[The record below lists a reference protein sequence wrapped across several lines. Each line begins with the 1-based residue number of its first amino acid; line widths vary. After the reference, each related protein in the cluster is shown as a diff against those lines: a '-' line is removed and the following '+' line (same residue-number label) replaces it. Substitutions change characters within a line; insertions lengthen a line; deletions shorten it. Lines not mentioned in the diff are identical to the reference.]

1 MINKFKKISNNFD
14 IGGDLIDVTE
24 LDGGNIHGTYVLT
37 FKEDEK
43 YNKYIF
49 QQINTSVFTEP
60 FKLMNMIESI
70 TDHMNK
76 NQNNGS
82 QVLHVVKTKN
92 NRNLHVFRGE
102 YNTEYWRV
110 YNHIKNCISYN
121 DMNEVPEEDKLS
133 VARLVGKAYGNFLS
147 LLSDYPVE
155 KLEETIPNFH
165 NTEKRWSDFLEDVEK
180 DVYERVESV
189 SKEIVFLLK
198 RRKQYALLNKLVN
211 ENKIPV
217 RPNHNDTKINN
228 VLINLKEGTTSVIDL
243 DTVMPGILSDPAD
256 ALRSLINEAGEETR
270 NLDEVNINMDIL
282 ESFIDGYASET
293 HSVFNEEEIK
303 NIGNSLHIITLELG
317 MRFLN
322 DHINGDVYFKTDPNI
337 ENHNLI
343 RSQVQLKLAD
353 EIEKNKDNIDNIINS
368 TYSKYKALN
377 TPNIKVK
384 SPKNCK

>member
-1 MINKFKKISNNFD
+1 MINKFKKISTNFD
-14 IGGDLIDVTE
+14 ISGDLIDVKE

-37 FKEDEK
+37 FKENDK
-43 YNKYIF
+43 DKRYIF
-49 QQINTSVFTEP
+49 QQINTSVFAEP

-76 NQNNGS
+76 NQKNGS

-92 NRNLHVFRGE
+92 NRNLHVFRGD
-102 YNTEYWRV
+102 YSNEYWRA
-110 YNHIKNCISYN
+110 YNHIKDCISYN
-121 DMNEVPEEDKLS
+121 DMNEVPKEDKLS
-133 VARLVGKAYGNFLS
+133 VARLVGKSYGNFLN

-155 KLEETIPNFH
+155 KLEDTIPDFH

-180 DVYERVESV
+180 DVYGRVESV

-211 ENKIPV
+211 ENKIPL
-217 RPNHNDTKINN
+217 RANHNDTKINN

-256 ALRSLINEAGEETR
+256 ALRSLINEAGEETK
-270 NLDEVNINMDIL
+270 NLDKVNINMDIL

-293 HSVFNEEEIK
+293 HSIFNEEEIK

-343 RSQVQLKLAD
+343 RSKVQLKLAE
-353 EIEKNKDNIDNIINS
+353 EIEKNKHNIDNIIKS
-368 TYSKYKALN
+368 TYSKYKSLN
-377 TPNIKVK
+377 TSNIKVK
-384 SPKNCK
+384 SLKNCK